1 MLKVDSIEE
10 LDDLASFHFII
21 MSDNKGDSPDTNA
34 LFARMVNWT
43 QESGATFAIG
53 LGDHVWRLRPE
64 NQFVKFVNSN
74 DWWNSHFYPNI
85 ADGENGFYG
94 KNQADWGTGGK
105 LFDELELQ
113 NRSNIVIRDNNCEY
127 YALLHVGDYTIH
139 LIQLHYPDEP
149 YDPIVAFKEDS
160 RNYLMETL
168 ANIEKRDKD
177 MIIVGAHSY
186 FGSWTEVLNPRRK
199 REVLEKCD
207 LLLAAT
213 THRFDRNIDEGF
225 EKSGALN
232 INTGSITHTSGRIY
246 GYIEVHV
253 IENPFSFV
261 VQYIDASNDKRELQR
276 DLQYVHA
283 KIIGG
288 PIFQPPFAD

>member
-1 MLKVDSIEE
+1 MSLNKRRNWRFCRPGDKILRIAFVCMVVNLCCSSCATLAVYQAKSMLKVDSIEE

-168 ANIEKRDKD
+168 ANI
-177 MIIVGAHSY
+177 
-186 FGSWTEVLNPRRK
+186 
-199 REVLEKCD
+199 
-207 LLLAAT
+207 
-213 THRFDRNIDEGF
+213 
-225 EKSGALN
+225 
-232 INTGSITHTSGRIY
+232 
-246 GYIEVHV
+246 
-253 IENPFSFV
+253 
-261 VQYIDASNDKRELQR
+261 
-276 DLQYVHA
+276 
-283 KIIGG
+283 
-288 PIFQPPFAD
+288 